1 MDFCDI
7 MKSEKEISMKACGKG
22 QGDRKRPLFRAMA
35 ARMMPENRL
44 HNRKKGAF
52 LMKRLRYLVL
62 GVLLISFSACLLSCK
77 EEGADKSGGDTSTVT
92 GTEARL
98 TQEQLLQEAD
108 LVVKGTVT
116 AKNGETMSNP
126 DGALKDA
133 EGYQILNQLIT
144 DYTVEIEEIYKGSY
158 SGDTIRVK
166 TASGDG
172 VNADLAAYDEEGN
185 ALMES
190 DPEQSQLAV
199 NEDRILLLSYTDT
212 GHEESTGYFP
222 TLNLGYLKPDGSGNY
237 TNGEDPNNVT
247 VNPETLADEIAE
259 ACAE

>member
-44 HNRKKGAF
+44 HNRKKGAI

-126 DGALKDA
+126 DGTLKDA

-158 SGDTIRVK
+158 SGDTI
-166 TASGDG
+166 
-172 VNADLAAYDEEGN
+172 
-185 ALMES
+185 
-190 DPEQSQLAV
+190 
-199 NEDRILLLSYTDT
+199 
-212 GHEESTGYFP
+212 
-222 TLNLGYLKPDGSGNY
+222 
-237 TNGEDPNNVT
+237 
-247 VNPETLADEIAE
+247 
-259 ACAE
+259 